1 MTNILSKIFSSGAK
15 DLTDSIGNVVD
26 KFITTDDEKLKAKK
40 ELGDMVL
47 SKLNG
52 LAAIQGE
59 VLKVE
64 LQGNW
69 LQRSWR
75 PILMLVFGALLVMK
89 WLGYTDTVDLQ
100 VELALMEI
108 IKFSLGG
115 YVIGRSTEKIAKELT
130 TNVDL
135 AFLKKKDRKDQL

>member
-15 DLTDSIGNVVD
+15 DLTVGIGNVVD
-26 KFITTDDEKLKAKK
+26 KFITTDTEKLKAKN
-40 ELGDMVL
+40 ELAELVL
-47 SKLNG
+47 SKLNEIT
-52 LAAIQGE
+52 AIQGE
-59 VLKVE
+59 VLKTE

-75 PILMLVFGALLVMK
+75 PILMLVFAALLVMK
-89 WLGYTDTVDLQ
+89 WMGITQSVDIQ
-100 VELALMEI
+100 VELQLMEI
-108 IKFSLGG
+108 IKLGLGG
-115 YVIGRSTEKIAKELT
+115 YIIGRSAEKITKELT